1 MNTSEVIH
9 LKTVTGNQNTDVLI
23 VTICM
28 MVITVHAVDTTNKI
42 IQFNQ

>member
-23 VTICM
+23 VTVCM
-28 MVITVHAVDTTNKI
+28 MVIIVQIVDITNK
-42 IQFNQ
+42 